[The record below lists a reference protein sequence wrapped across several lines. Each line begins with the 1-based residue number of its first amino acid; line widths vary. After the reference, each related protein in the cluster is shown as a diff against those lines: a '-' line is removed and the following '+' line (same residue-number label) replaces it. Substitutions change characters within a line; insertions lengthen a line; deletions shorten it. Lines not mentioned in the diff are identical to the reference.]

1 MRTFK
6 SQRSWLDYHNVSS
19 VIALPFFLT
28 VTFTGLAIFFYLYLP
43 WGMQKL
49 YPENPYQY
57 FNDIRT
63 KTVTESTTPHP
74 AQNLPVE
81 KLLAQLKQRWGNQ
94 TLATMSVKTQIRIR
108 LKLRSFSKK
117 TILLPAIKHKSH

>member
-1 MRTFK
+1 MFHLLLHCP
-6 SQRSWLDYHNVSS
+6 SFNSYFYWLGYFLLS
-19 VIALPFFLT
+19 IFAL
-28 VTFTGLAIFFYLYLP
+28 GNA
-43 WGMQKL
+43 KL
-49 YPENPYQY
+49 YPDNPYQY

-108 LKLRSFSKK
+108 LKLHLFSKK
-117 TILLPAIKHKSH
+117 TILLPVIKHKLH